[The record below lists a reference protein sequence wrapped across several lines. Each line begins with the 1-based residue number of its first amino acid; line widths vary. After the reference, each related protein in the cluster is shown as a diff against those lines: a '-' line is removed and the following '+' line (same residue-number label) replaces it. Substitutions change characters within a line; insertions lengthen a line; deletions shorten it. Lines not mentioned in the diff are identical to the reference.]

1 MFRSN
6 KSNILFIQS
15 DTPFLVFFLSFKY
28 SHAYALPSP
37 SPFFIALE
45 ISTDTPITLNI
56 KNTIFYCV
64 FSNNTLHFCFF
75 HSCYTLSSFEK
86 QKNMFTL
93 STPYTRIIQ
102 STTSSFFLRIPKHY
116 RLCYRIREKN
126 NNKQRLSMFV
136 RKLLIEIKLVEC
148 FVLSHTQTKI
158 DKIDKS
164 TSRWIPTYK
173 QTANID
179 QKFI

>member
-1 MFRSN
+1 MFHSN

-15 DTPFLVFFLSFKY
+15 DTPFLVFFSLFQI
-28 SHAYALPSP
+28 LTCLRTPFP

-45 ISTDTPITLNI
+45 ISTDTPIALNI

-75 HSCYTLSSFEK
+75 HSYYTLSSFEK
-86 QKNMFTL
+86 QKNLFTL

-116 RLCYRIREKN
+116 RLCYRIREKKFYYSMKV
-126 NNKQRLSMFV
+126 KQ
-136 RKLLIEIKLVEC
+136 K
-148 FVLSHTQTKI
+148 H
-158 DKIDKS
+158 
-164 TSRWIPTYK
+164 
-173 QTANID
+173 
-179 QKFI
+179 